1 MFRHDKNIPL
11 YPILYTKLVCK
22 NSSDIKKNHISKIWP
37 IAYAPQTTNAK
48 GNNFIIS
55 DTGNGQR

>member
-1 MFRHDKNIPL
+1 MFLHDKNIPL
-11 YPILYTKLVCK
+11 YPILYTKLDK

-37 IAYAPQTTNAK
+37 IAYAPQTTNVK